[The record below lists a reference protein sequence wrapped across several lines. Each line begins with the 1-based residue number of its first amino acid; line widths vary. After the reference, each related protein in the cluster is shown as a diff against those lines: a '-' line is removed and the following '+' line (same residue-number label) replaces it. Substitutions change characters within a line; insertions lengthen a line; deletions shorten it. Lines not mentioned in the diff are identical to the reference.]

1 MRIDK
6 TLVVLGAAG
15 VIAMGLGATDD
26 AVKIGL
32 VDVEQAIISTDE
44 GKAGREE
51 LERKV
56 REAEGKLEPMV
67 GRFQEML
74 KDAEAKQF
82 VLSEE
87 AMRQKRLDLAELQ
100 NQIQNRKREIE
111 GQLQVDRERLLGPM
125 RGKLT
130 TVINDIGRKQG
141 FSLILQ
147 RNTPGVMYAREALD
161 ITDMVIAAFNE
172 ED

>member
-1 MRIDK
+1 
-6 TLVVLGAAG
+6 
-15 VIAMGLGATDD
+15 
-26 AVKIGL
+26 
-32 VDVEQAIISTDE
+32 
-44 GKAGREE
+44 
-51 LERKV
+51 
-56 REAEGKLEPMV
+56 
-67 GRFQEML
+67 ML